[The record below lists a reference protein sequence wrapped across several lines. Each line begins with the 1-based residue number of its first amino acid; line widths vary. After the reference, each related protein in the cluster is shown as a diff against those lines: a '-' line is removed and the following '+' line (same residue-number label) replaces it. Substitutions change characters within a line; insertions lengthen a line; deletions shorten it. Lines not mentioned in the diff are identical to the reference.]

1 MENTQ
6 RIGKGIPGKTMI
18 KYKNNLINN
27 TTMLAAI
34 LSKQGRN
41 RTFPAFFFILFSFL
55 SGYTNTSYP
64 DTTENVLIIN
74 SDISIKNYS
83 LAHTGFKSV
92 IPNPKGE
99 INLGNKWKEK
109 SETEKIIREASPAI
123 IYCIGIKAYLFAQE
137 VTNDATV
144 IFSSIINWR
153 RLTIKENTY
162 GISSELLPSMQLTM
176 YRYLFPKTNKIGV
189 LYSKEYNEEWMQQA
203 REDAKDIGISLVG
216 IPINKKTNIASAL
229 KKLLKNVDAIWLTS
243 DPVVLSKTDA
253 VTNIFQQCNAA
264 NIPVFTYSEAFID
277 AGATLVISADIP
289 TTGKQAARLTLDLLS
304 RQEKIEK
311 VNTPAGSHISINL
324 KKVEENKLMLNAE
337 ALDSVN
343 QIIQ

>member
-1 MENTQ
+1 
-6 RIGKGIPGKTMI
+6 
-18 KYKNNLINN
+18 
-27 TTMLAAI
+27 MLAAI
-34 LSKQGRN
+34 MHEQGRN
-41 RTFPAFFFILFSFL
+41 RTFMAFFLILFSFL

-92 IPNPKGE
+92 IPHPKGE
-99 INLGNKWKEK
+99 INLGNKWKER
-109 SETEKIIREASPAI
+109 SETEKIIRESGPAI

-189 LYSKEYNEEWMQQA
+189 LYSKEYNEE
-203 REDAKDIGISLVG
+203 
-216 IPINKKTNIASAL
+216 
-229 KKLLKNVDAIWLTS
+229 
-243 DPVVLSKTDA
+243 
-253 VTNIFQQCNAA
+253 
-264 NIPVFTYSEAFID
+264 
-277 AGATLVISADIP
+277 
-289 TTGKQAARLTLDLLS
+289 
-304 RQEKIEK
+304 
-311 VNTPAGSHISINL
+311 
-324 KKVEENKLMLNAE
+324 
-337 ALDSVN
+337 
-343 QIIQ
+343 